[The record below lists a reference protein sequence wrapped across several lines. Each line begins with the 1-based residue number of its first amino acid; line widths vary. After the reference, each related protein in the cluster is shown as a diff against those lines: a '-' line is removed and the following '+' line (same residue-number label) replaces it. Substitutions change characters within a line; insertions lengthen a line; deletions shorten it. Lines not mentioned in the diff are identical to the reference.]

1 MIIDRRNFGIFLFLI
16 TLLFII
22 VTSEGN
28 AYVNS
33 YSVSDLT
40 VSVNTTD
47 TDNTTYEYPARYI
60 VAPNGVLLK
69 GFYLDSEAG
78 FTIGKPL
85 KISLSKRHHGK
96 QPNTALQSVIK
107 RLGEVTESIIIKRPI
122 PNLISDFNSLGR
134 HIDWSFMT
142 SYIFQDTHS
151 NEYNLISSSHL
162 RPSEHG
168 EFRFNG
174 DKHYLGYFWI
184 MFYPDSTIPWADLV
198 VVYLDQDDY
207 LLIHNKGFEF
217 LDLKGFSKLI
227 EVTLKAGRSWQTATL
242 RNTLSQY
249 VYYLFQSPLLYDNS
263 ITKIISFKILGSLSA
278 GLAGIYG
285 MSLLYKDS
293 LVDSI
298 TNRKFKTYR

>member
-16 TLLFII
+16 TLLFLT
-22 VTSEGN
+22 VTPEGN

-33 YSVSDLT
+33 YSVSDST
-40 VSVNTTD
+40 VLVNTTD

-60 VAPNGVLLK
+60 VAPNGVQLK

-85 KISLSKRHHGK
+85 KISLSKKHHDK
-96 QPNTALQSVIK
+96 EPNTALESVIK
-107 RLGEVTESIIIKRPI
+107 RLGEVTESIITKRPI
-122 PNLISDFNSLGR
+122 PNLILDFNSSGR
-134 HIDWSFMT
+134 HINWIFMT
-142 SYIFQDTHS
+142 SYIFQDTHI
-151 NEYNLISSSHL
+151 NAYNLISSSHL

-184 MFYPDSTIPWADLV
+184 MFYPDSTILWADLV
-198 VVYLDQDDY
+198 VVYLDQDVY

-217 LDLKGFSKLI
+217 LDLKGFSKFI

-242 RNTLSQY
+242 KNTLSQY
-249 VYYLFQSPLLYDNS
+249 VYYLLQSSLLYDTS
-263 ITKIISFKILGSLSA
+263 ISKIISFKILGGLSA

-293 LVDSI
+293 LAGFI
-298 TNRKFKTYR
+298 TNRKFKKGR